1 MPSKTRSDRP
11 APELRNGRTVE
22 KILKLRTTPLPGTQ
36 VAVKMGYSKNRLS
49 TMLARIR
56 WMAKVELGGD
66 CPIGKVDQKVAR
78 EFLKVW
84 DMAQPAQGKPAQKW
98 KPMTAAEGRAV
109 SDAIGKVRDAAAS
122 GEG

>member
-1 MPSKTRSDRP
+1 MPSKVKHERP
-11 APELRNGRTVE
+11 APELRSGRTVE

-36 VAVKMGYSKNRLS
+36 VAVKMGYAKNRLT

-66 CPIGKVDQKVAR
+66 CPIGKVDRKVAR
-78 EFLKVW
+78 EFLQVW
-84 DMAQPAQGKPAQKW
+84 DAVEPPRGKPVQQW
-98 KPMTAAEGRAV
+98 KPMTADEGRSV
-109 SDAIGKVRDAAAS
+109 SDVIGKVRDAAAR

>member
-1 MPSKTRSDRP
+1 MQSKVKNERP
-11 APELRNGRTVE
+11 APELRSGRTVE
-22 KILKLRTTPLPGTQ
+22 KILKLRTTPLPGTR
-36 VAVKMGYSKNRLS
+36 VAVKMGYAKNRLT

-78 EFLKVW
+78 EFLQVW
-84 DMAQPAQGKPAQKW
+84 DAAEPMRGKPVQQW
-98 KPMTAAEGRAV
+98 KPMTADEGRSV
-109 SDAIGKVRDAAAS
+109 SDVIGKVRDAAAR